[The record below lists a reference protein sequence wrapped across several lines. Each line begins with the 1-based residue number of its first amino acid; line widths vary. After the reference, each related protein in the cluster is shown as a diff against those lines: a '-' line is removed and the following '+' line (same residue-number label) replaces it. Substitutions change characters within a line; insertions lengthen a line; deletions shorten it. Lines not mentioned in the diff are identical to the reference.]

1 MKLLRE
7 NYEGLQE
14 ISIISRDLKAILL
27 EPDIQK
33 ALQNKDFNTIY
44 VRLPSNLASQFTQ
57 LMNSLDIDPL
67 NYLGYYIPQYFLA
80 NTTVKSIDI
89 PDHIKEIGDGA
100 FSDCFYLEYITI
112 PDSVTSIDNSVFY
125 NCSNLKSITIP
136 DKVTR
141 ICSFTFYNCSSL
153 KSITISGDIRTIDN
167 YAFRGCSDLT
177 SVTMSNRV
185 KRINNWAFKHCISL
199 TAINYTGTKD
209 QWSKIKLEDEW
220 NANSPIKTIHCTDG
234 DITL

>member
-7 NYEGLQE
+7 NYDGLQE
-14 ISIISRDLKAILL
+14 ISTISRDLKTILL
-27 EPDIQK
+27 EPDIQE
-33 ALQNKDFNTIY
+33 ALQKSDLDIVYDT
-44 VRLPSNLASQFTQ
+44 LPSNLVSQFTQ
-57 LMNSLDIDPL
+57 LMASLNIDPL
-67 NYLGYYIPQYFLA
+67 NYLEYIPDDFLA
-80 NTTVKSIDI
+80 NTSLKSINI
-89 PDHIKEIGDGA
+89 PDHIKEIGDSA
-100 FSDCFYLEYITI
+100 FSDCSYLEYITI

-141 ICSFTFYNCSSL
+141 IYSFTFYNCSSL

-185 KRINNWAFKHCISL
+185 KHIGNWAFKNCISL
-199 TAINYTGTKD
+199 TSINYTGTKD

-220 NANSPIKTIHCTDG
+220 DENSPIKTIHCTDG